1 MPETA
6 DSSESVFCYTDVS
19 AGSGTTG
26 GMKKRV
32 LRCRFFRSAI
42 PRYAGFQMDSLQR
55 LFYAVLRKNR
65 FLYPVSFL

>member
-6 DSSESVFCYTDVS
+6 DSSESVFCYTDIS
-19 AGSGTTG
+19 AGNGTTG

-42 PRYAGFQMDSLQR
+42 PRYAGFQMDSLQDR
-55 LFYAVLRKNR
+55 SMLFYARIGFCIL
-65 FLYPVSFL
+65 